1 MALDVYKYHSQAPLS
16 SQQSFTKIPVALIK
30 SANSKRPTIAGSND
44 EVAES
49 TTEVSQQGDLGRNN
63 ISISD
68 TTTTKNTVNV
78 NVNNN
83 DKNSTSSTNSAI
95 VNPNNSSTTT
105 TANNNDIS
113 KNGNDG

>member
-1 MALDVYKYHSQAPLS
+1 MLNMALDVYKYHSQAPLS

-68 TTTTKNTVNV
+68 TTTTKH
-78 NVNNN
+78 
-83 DKNSTSSTNSAI
+83 
-95 VNPNNSSTTT
+95 NPTHLGKSQKTR
-105 TANNNDIS
+105 ADIMT
-113 KNGNDG
+113 KRRQPV

>member
-78 NVNNN
+78 NNN